1 MLFESMI
8 IELLTLNNSSPNH
21 CGFHSLRYT
30 YSAYA
35 SNDKLVEFVAQGLLD
50 DVQIDY
56 YDNHIRRKVP
66 KQQWMNESMEAGYWE
81 RGTQSRNSKEH
92 WFTVNTRIVMQRRN
106 DTSGYH
112 TLQWVHGCSLTD
124 GIKIGIDQY
133 AYDGEDFL
141 SFDKESL
148 SWIAVNKA
156 AQQTREKWDEEK
168 NLNQYTKR
176 YLEQECIEWLQNF
189 LRFSNG
195 KLEKKVGPE
204 TKIFRKRRHD
214 GKYTFSCHA
223 SEFFPSALSIK
234 WINIKTNEK
243 KEYTAEALPN
253 SDGTFQ
259 AWVDIDS
266 DLECARDLVCMITHG
281 NSSEEHRIPA
291 ELCEAEKSFLYVIII
306 AVVVVVLLLLFVAV
320 LLFLFLKKKK
330 KKKMSAYAV
339 KVIVEN
345 YSEEAGLTAI
355 AKDAVKDET
364 ADLLIKDEK
373 TATAA
378 LDKVSDKDETSD
390 PLIEGNSENHSGS
403 SSSERSNSSGYSS
416 ENVSASKTEV
426 K

>member
-1 MLFESMI
+1 MPGESLKVPQA
-8 IELLTLNNSSPNH
+8 LLVCWFLSVQFVDSS
-21 CGFHSLRYT
+21 FHSLRYT

-56 YDNHIRRKVP
+56 YDNHIRREVP

-92 WFTVNTRIVMQRRN
+92 WFTVNTQIVMQRRN

-141 SFDKESL
+141 SFDKEKL

-243 KEYTAEALPN
+243 KEETAEALPN
-253 SDGTFQ
+253 NDGTFQ

-291 ELCEAEKSFLYVIII
+291 EPLRSRKVFLYIIII
-306 AVVVVVLLLLFVAV
+306 AVVLLLLSAAVLLL
-320 LLFLFLKKKK
+320 LFLKKKK
-330 KKKMSAYAV
+330 KCAYANE
-339 KVIVEN
+339 VIAEN
-345 YSEEAGLTAI
+345 YLEEAGLPAV

-373 TATAA
+373 LLLLLLTKLQIKMKQVT
-378 LDKVSDKDETSD
+378 
-390 PLIEGNSENHSGS
+390 H
-403 SSSERSNSSGYSS
+403 
-416 ENVSASKTEV
+416 
-426 K
+426 